1 MAKTSEDQFGKEGF
15 KMAKKLKKYRKNQN
29 LSISYQAVVIDFN
42 WRLHHN
48 NHNLQKKN
56 QPTPRNLMNDLLVQ
70 NRNPP
75 LYPPA
80 NSTLPTTSTSHLHL
94 GPRRRASAHDICR
107 LTFSLPSL
115 RNRDMQL
122 TEPWDGFVCGRD
134 GTTHEHV
141 RSHLTGGF
149 PKLTPQKN

>member
-48 NHNLQKKN
+48 NHNPPKKN
-56 QPTPRNLMNDLLVQ
+56 INQHQNLMNDLLVQ

-75 LYPPA
+75 SPSKLHTPNDFSPP
-80 NSTLPTTSTSHLHL
+80 
-94 GPRRRASAHDICR
+94 
-107 LTFSLPSL
+107 
-115 RNRDMQL
+115 
-122 TEPWDGFVCGRD
+122 PW
-134 GTTHEHV
+134 
-141 RSHLTGGF
+141 
-149 PKLTPQKN
+149 PQKTGMGTRHMSTNTFASKSSQ

>member
-48 NHNLQKKN
+48 NHNPPKKISTN
-56 QPTPRNLMNDLLVQ
+56 TEKSHEWPACAKPK
-70 NRNPP
+70 PP
-75 LYPPA
+75 LSPGQTP
-80 NSTLPTTSTSHLHL
+80 SLPTTSHLHL

-107 LTFSLPSL
+107 LTSSLRSL

-122 TEPWDGFVCGRD
+122 TEPWRWVNPPRVWTGFVCGRD
-134 GTTHEHV
+134 GT
-141 RSHLTGGF
+141 RSHF
-149 PKLTPQKN
+149 SH